1 MPRFANPTTQ
11 YFNNSGQ
18 ILSGGKLRFKTSG
31 SDSLKDTYSNV
42 GLSSANANPVVLD
55 SAGRAP
61 DIFLSGTYRVELLDS
76 SDVMIWQRDPVGD
89 DSPDSPWGTWSN
101 GTAYSIG
108 DIVRASNNAYYR
120 SLVNSNTSNDPV
132 SSTVQWEQLNLIAE
146 WNTNRTYSDQ
156 DIVSYAG
163 KFYESTANSNSGS
176 TPTGKSNW
184 TLAVETPVMGQL
196 TIPNQTNSFAVT
208 GVGFKPSLVKVEVTA
223 HAPSGDTWVAAST
236 GFTSAPA
243 GTSNSKCIFWRIDG
257 TVHENAKMDSY
268 AYFCTNDSVNQE
280 VSGYISSMDSDG
292 FTVEPVDFTNIV
304 TGEMIWTAFP

>member
-1 MPRFANPTTQ
+1 MARFSNPTTQ

-31 SDSLKDTYSNV
+31 SDSLKDTYSNA

-76 SDVMIWQRDPVGD
+76 SDVLIWQRDPVGD
-89 DSPDSPWGTWSN
+89 DSVDAPWGTWSN
-101 GTAYSIG
+101 GTTYSIG

-120 SLVNSNTSNDPV
+120 SLVNSNTSNDPI
-132 SSTVQWEQLNLIAE
+132 SSAVQWEQLNLIAE

-163 KFYESTANSNSGS
+163 KFYESTANSNSGN

-184 TLAVETPVMGQL
+184 ALAVEQPVMGQL
-196 TIPNQTNSFAVT
+196 TIPNQTGSFAVT
-208 GVGFKPSLVKVEVTA
+208 GVGFKPRIVKMEVTA
-223 HAPSGDTWVAAST
+223 HAAIGDTWVAMST
-236 GFTSAPA
+236 GYSTGGAA
-243 GTSNSKCIFWRIDG
+243 SNSKCIFWRVDG
-257 TVHENAKMDSY
+257 AVHENAKMDNY
-268 AYFCTNDSVNQE
+268 AYFCSNDAVNQE

-292 FTVEPVDFTNIV
+292 FTVEPIDFTNMSA
-304 TGEMIWTAFP
+304 EAIWTCFP